1 MVCINCGANIIDG
14 VKFCPQC
21 GTAMN
26 NSGNG
31 TQASN
36 MYGFSVPTEA
46 ELGGEAP
53 VNSEPGYNASPMSS
67 APGYGTPPPMNST
80 PGYSAP
86 PPMNSAPGYS
96 APASMS
102 SAPGYGTPPPMNSAP
117 GYSAPPPMNSA
128 PGYSAPP
135 PMSSAPGYSAPP
147 PMNSAPGYSAPAPMY
162 GAPGYS
168 APPVM
173 NGYPMNYVPTGM
185 YTGVSNGPMNARQIV
200 CLVFAVIS
208 TIYLGLSIILPV
220 ISIGWG
226 GDLSTGALL
235 MGFVNFFGD
244 MGGEN
249 SIYLLGNAFE
259 EAPIAILLFLGISV
273 AVIICSILCAV
284 SACKALL
291 RLIMGKERWNVA
303 IPMFSATS
311 LAMAHIILYIICWG
325 LYMFGN
331 AIESGN
337 GALFTIGDIVEISI
351 TPWGWAL
358 FVVAIL
364 NQSVFVK
371 GYRDK

>member
-31 TQASN
+31 TQASK

-53 VNSEPGYNASPMSS
+53 VNSEPGYGA
-67 APGYGTPPPMNST
+67 PPMNSET
-80 PGYSAP
+80 GYS
-86 PPMNSAPGYS
+86 
-96 APASMS
+96 
-102 SAPGYGTPPPMNSAP
+102 TPPMNSAP

-162 GAPGYS
+162 GTPGYS

-173 NGYPMNYVPTGM
+173 NGYPMNYAPVGAYPG
-185 YTGVSNGPMNARQIV
+185 YASSGPMNAKQIV

-226 GDLSTGALL
+226 GELSTGALL
-235 MGFVNFFGD
+235 IGFVNFFGD
-244 MGGEN
+244 LGGEN
-249 SIYLLGNAFE
+249 SIYLLRNAFE
-259 EAPIAILLFLGISV
+259 EEPIAMLLFLGISV

-303 IPMFSATS
+303 SSMFSATS
-311 LAMAHIILYIICWG
+311 LAMSHIILYIICWG

-331 AIESGN
+331 AIESGK

>member
-1 MVCINCGANIIDG
+1 MFCSNCKINVADG
-14 VKFCPQC
+14 VKFCPNC

-26 NSGNG
+26 NA
-31 TQASN
+31 QASG
-36 MYGFSVPTEA
+36 MYGFSVPTDSA
-46 ELGGEAP
+46 LGGDVPENNA
-53 VNSEPGYNASPMSS
+53 SGYNA
-67 APGYGTPPPMNST
+67 APLMNST
-80 PGYSAP
+80 PGYSA
-86 PPMNSAPGYS
+86 A
-96 APASMS
+96 
-102 SAPGYGTPPPMNSAP
+102 
-117 GYSAPPPMNSA
+117 
-128 PGYSAPP
+128 
-135 PMSSAPGYSAPP
+135 P

-173 NGYPMNYVPTGM
+173 NGYPMNYAPVGAYPG
-185 YTGVSNGPMNARQIV
+185 YASSGPMNAKQIV

-226 GDLSTGALL
+226 GELSTGALL
-235 MGFVNFFGD
+235 IGFVNFFGD
-244 MGGEN
+244 LGGEN

-303 IPMFSATS
+303 SSMFSATS
-311 LAMAHIILYIICWG
+311 LAMSHIILYIICWG